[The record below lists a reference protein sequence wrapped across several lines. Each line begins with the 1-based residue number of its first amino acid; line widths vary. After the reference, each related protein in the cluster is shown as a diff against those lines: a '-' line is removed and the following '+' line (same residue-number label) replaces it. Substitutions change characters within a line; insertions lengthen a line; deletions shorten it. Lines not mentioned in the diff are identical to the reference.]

1 MPQNKPFFVPAKE
14 VSLFDT
20 FNQELI
26 DDIAGQYVDIY
37 RVSAQDT
44 NPNIYGESDKKY
56 FHAGYRV
63 NCLISFE
70 EPTVDLNEFGSDM
83 NANIE
88 VFFHR
93 QTLKDANFY
102 PEFGDIVEW
111 FNYYFEI
118 NSVSEPQLIAGH
130 QEFSHEIKIIANR
143 MRLSNLQIEERPR

>member
-44 NPNIYGESDKKY
+44 DPNIYGESDKKY
-56 FHAGYRV
+56 FHAAYRI

-70 EPTVDLNEFGSDM
+70 DPAIDLNEFGSDA
-83 NANIE
+83 NVNIE
-88 VFFHR
+88 IYFHR
-93 QTLKDANFY
+93 QTLQDADFY
-102 PEFGDIVEW
+102 PEIGDIVDW
-111 FNYYFEI
+111 FKYYFEI
-118 NSVSEPQLIAGH
+118 GSITEPQLIAGH
-130 QEFSHEIKIIANR
+130 QEYSHEIKAVAHR
-143 MRLSNLQIEERPR
+143 MRLSNLQIEERP